1 MNISQNQ
8 KYKKIYK
15 KIKKDM
21 FARIKTNLTVNDF
34 LQRIYHGSDETS
46 KSNYCCQEERPEEY
60 MKGTRT
66 VQSTMSRYERFCR
79 AYDFLKKQIYY
90 KKNGCLKEA

>member
-34 LQRIYHGSDETS
+34 LQTMGL
-46 KSNYCCQEERPEEY
+46 
-60 MKGTRT
+60 MKPPNLTT
-66 VQSTMSRYERFCR
+66 VVRKRDQRNT
-79 AYDFLKKQIYY
+79 
-90 KKNGCLKEA
+90 